1 MGCIHSEFK
10 KVRHPQ
16 DENGLLYYTPISFE
30 INNEKVEVPMKI
42 KTGTDISIIGINSI
56 KSESLKQFILSK
68 PTIGEKTDIFGAK
81 IDLREHIV
89 ENLRITDRIIIPKMR
104 IFFSE
109 TLNMDAWLGMDVLSR
124 YTLEYSNRKFYL
136 IKEQKYTRQDYE
148 AALANKLSKQFMK
161 EIPQ

>member
-1 MGCIHSEFK
+1 MEYIRSELVR
-10 KVRHPQ
+10 VRHPQ

-30 INNEKVEVPMKI
+30 INNEKVEIPMKV

-56 KSESLKQFILSK
+56 KSESLKKFILSK
-68 PTIGEKTDIFGAK
+68 EIIGETTDIFGEK
-81 IDLREHIV
+81 IDLREHVV
-89 ENLRITDRIIIPKMR
+89 ENLRLTDKIVIPKIR
-104 IFFSE
+104 VFLSE
-109 TLNMDAWLGMDVLSR
+109 TLNIDAWLGMDVLGR
-124 YTLEYSNRKFYL
+124 YTFEYCNKKFYL